1 MQNTPIDVY
10 VPVEGALALATV
22 DPHSGI
28 VGSGAQG
35 WLDSAEQN
43 DLHRIVLDFEGN
55 RFQAANIVTF
65 ADRVSHA
72 ADRHKAHYPT
82 VARIVVDVDQVR
94 RAGTFYPQWRRVEV
108 DDAGELLAIAK
119 WLGMFDGEQ
128 FDADRLHAELRCGDG
143 LVRA

>member
-10 VPVEGALALATV
+10 VPAEGALALATI

-28 VGSGAQG
+28 VGSPAQG
-35 WLDSAEQN
+35 WLGSAEQN

-55 RFQAANIVTF
+55 RFQQAGMVTY
-65 ADRVSHA
+65 ADRVRHA
-72 ADRHKAHYPT
+72 AGHHVEHYPT
-82 VARIVVDVDQVR
+82 TARIVVDVDQVT
-94 RAGTFYPQWRRVEV
+94 RAGTFYPQWQRVEV